1 MAVKPTLFWTL
12 IRDWHVG
19 GFKIMRVT
27 TEKTTKLCGTC
38 GEAALCIAANRTVG
52 RFKTEIEAQN
62 RIDDVAGVRRRFAP
76 LLKTARDRLKDLERQ
91 ELEEIEKS
99 VRRGENRYLLE
110 AVK

>member
-38 GEAALCIAANRTVG
+38 GDTALSISTNRTVG

-62 RIDDVAGVRRRFAP
+62 RIDNVAGVRRRFAP
-76 LLKTARDRLKDLERQ
+76 ILKTARERLKDLERQ
-91 ELEEIEKS
+91 ELDEIEKA

-110 AVK
+110 VRR